1 MSSGRVCP
9 SLFKLFLLSRVIL
22 VVIVVGVPEDWPNEG
37 EEVGTDF
44 GIPNHLFILK
54 PNQILA
60 RFFSIRFTFEAIT
73 RASIYEG
80 LDVAD
85 VVVASDQTVGIR
97 STNDSVAFI
106 KN

>member
-1 MSSGRVCP
+1 LSSGRVCP

-22 VVIVVGVPEDWPNEG
+22 VIVVGVPEDWPNEG
-37 EEVGTDF
+37 EEVGTDL
-44 GIPNHLFILK
+44 GIVNHIFILK
-54 PNQILA
+54 PNKILA
-60 RFFSIRFTFEAIT
+60 RLLSISFTFEVIT

>member
-1 MSSGRVCP
+1 LSSGRVCP

-22 VVIVVGVPEDWPNEG
+22 VIVVGVPEDWPNEG
-37 EEVGTDF
+37 EEVLIDF

-54 PNQILA
+54 ANKILA

-80 LDVAD
+80 LDVAN
-85 VVVASDQTVGIR
+85 VVVGSD
-97 STNDSVAFI
+97 
-106 KN
+106 